1 LWIVCGNSGEFADE
15 LSMQF
20 DPMIANPGR
29 LSILTALCAEM
40 KQDFVT
46 LRRATELTDG
56 NLTTHARKL
65 ASAGLVAI
73 EKASRHGRPV
83 TYITLT
89 HHGRDALT
97 RHVQTLTKSI
107 TSVRTEQENVTAG

>member
-1 LWIVCGNSGEFADE
+1 
-15 LSMQF
+15 MQF

-29 LSILTALCAEM
+29 LSILTALCGET

-65 ASAGLVAI
+65 ASAGLVQI

-89 HHGRDALT
+89 DHGRDALAK
-97 RHVQTLTKSI
+97 HVQRLTTSI
-107 TSVRTEQENVTAG
+107 NRALPETPVPQAQH